1 MRVLG
6 PVLGLFVAWI
16 LGDWFGWREGGFVA
30 LGAVMG
36 GVAAHLHRRVSQLQ
50 GQLAQLQQQLAA
62 LGTGAAPATR
72 AGTASSSA
80 SPASAANAGRA
91 AGPAP
96 AAAPESL
103 AEAAVQKF
111 AAVLA
116 PPDTRP
122 APPFPLDEED
132 RMAPAHGRPEAVPA
146 VAPAS
151 TAGSPRPMPAR
162 HAELE
167 PDERSLAITS
177 SLGASVLA
185 WFRGGNTIVRVGV
198 LVLLVGVGLLLRYA
212 AEHAV
217 IPLSWR
223 LAGSALGGLGLT
235 AVGLRLTPQR
245 RGYGLSLQGA
255 GVGIAYMSLFAAFRL
270 YGLMPS
276 GLSFGLMALLCAAI
290 TALAL
295 KQDALP
301 LAALGFGGAF
311 LAPVLVSTGQGSH
324 VALLSYYLLLN
335 VSIAAIARH
344 KPWKLL
350 HLEGFAFTLGI
361 ASAWGFG
368 AYRPELFASTEP
380 FLIAHFLLYL
390 YIGVQYTRHMIERSQ
405 PGQDLALVDGGLF
418 FGTPIAA
425 FGLQAAMLQR
435 QPLALAFS
443 AALMSG
449 LYLVLGRHLL
459 RQAGSRVLLLVEGS
473 LALGLIFLALVT
485 PLALDAR
492 WTSAAWAVQGAG
504 VLWIALR
511 QQRRWAAV
519 MGLLLQGLA
528 CLAHWGQQA
537 GQPPATGA
545 WLFLN
550 GNWLGLTLLVLAL
563 MSSSHAL
570 QRQPRDGAMARSF
583 AEPVMSW
590 LLLAGALLQLWIGGL
605 SELDQ
610 WNQTRYAEA
619 LLASGWSAALALATE
634 ALRRRLRWPA
644 LGLAAQG
651 LAALGLLI
659 GLALLLLALA
669 RAEGS
674 ADALLLRQGGLDIA
688 LLALLAAGWL
698 LRRQD
703 HDAIDPPMPGRQL
716 LLTLGS
722 WHLLLH
728 AGGLLYALAIAHI
741 GRHEAWTPAAL
752 MALPTLI
759 CLATLAPRLA
769 RRWPLQ
775 AHQAWLRQTVLRPW
789 LAVLMGWSLLAN
801 LVGNGRMDPLPSLP
815 LLNPLDLAH
824 GLALLYALRLGRGEP
839 GGRLGGRW
847 LRGGAALAFF
857 WLNSLL
863 VRSLHLWA
871 GTPLWLDGALGS
883 SLVQTC
889 LSLLWT
895 LSALATMGWA
905 TRRAPPALARG
916 AWMLGAGLLGVVVLK
931 LFFLDLAL
939 LGSLMRIAS
948 FLAVGLL
955 MLVIGYIAPLP
966 PASGEA
972 SGKVGT

>member
-6 PVLGLFVAWI
+6 PVLGLFMAWI
-16 LGDWFGWREGGFVA
+16 LGDWFGWREGGFLA

-50 GQLAQLQQQLAA
+50 GQLAQVQQQLVT
-62 LGTGAAPATR
+62 LVGGT
-72 AGTASSSA
+72 
-80 SPASAANAGRA
+80 
-91 AGPAP
+91 AP
-96 AAAPESL
+96 AATAAARPATSPSAAGMSPAARAAPPAAL
-103 AEAAVQKF
+103 AEATVRQF

-116 PPDTRP
+116 PPDAQPTPVVSLNDEDRAAPLSELPETPPAAAPLKTTAHTPPPASARP
-122 APPFPLDEED
+122 AD
-132 RMAPAHGRPEAVPA
+132 
-146 VAPAS
+146 
-151 TAGSPRPMPAR
+151 
-162 HAELE
+162 LE
-167 PDERSLAITS
+167 PDERSLAVTS

-217 IPLSWR
+217 IPLPWR

-235 AVGLRLTPQR
+235 ALGLRLTPQR

-270 YGLMPS
+270 YGLMPA

-335 VSIAAIARH
+335 VSIAVIARR
-344 KPWKLL
+344 KPWTLL

-361 ASAWGFG
+361 ASAWGFS

-390 YIGVQYTRHMIERSQ
+390 YIGVQYTLHMIERS
-405 PGQDLALVDGGLF
+405 PPRQDLALVDGSLV

-425 FGLQAAMLQR
+425 FGLQAALLRQ

-443 AALMSG
+443 AAVLSG
-449 LYLVLGRHLL
+449 LYLVLGRALL
-459 RQAGSRVLLLVEGS
+459 RRAGSRVLLLVES
-473 LALGLIFLALVT
+473 TLALGLAFLALVT

-492 WTSAAWAVQGAG
+492 WTSAAWALQGAG

-511 QQRRWAAV
+511 QQRRWAAA
-519 MGLLLQGLA
+519 MGLLLQALA
-528 CLAHWGQQA
+528 CLAYWSHQA
-537 GQPPATGA
+537 GLPGA
-545 WLFLN
+545 PGGWLFLN
-550 GNWLGLTLLVLAL
+550 SAWLGLGLLVLAL
-563 MSSSHAL
+563 MFSSHTL
-570 QRQPRDGAMARSF
+570 QRQPRDSAMAQAF

-590 LLLAGALLQLWIGGL
+590 MLLAGALLQLWAGGMA
-605 SELDQ
+605 ELGQWDQ
-610 WNQTRYAEA
+610 ARYREA
-619 LLASGWSAALALATE
+619 LLAAGWSALLAVAGE
-634 ALRRRLRWPA
+634 GLRRRLRWPA

-651 LAALGLLI
+651 LAGLGLLLGI
-659 GLALLLLALA
+659 GALLLALT
-669 RAEGS
+669 RIVGS
-674 ADALLLRQGGLDIA
+674 AETLLLRQGGLDIA
-688 LLALLAAGWL
+688 LLGLLATGWL

-703 HDAIDPPMPGRQL
+703 LDAQAPPPASRQL

-728 AGGLLYALAIAHI
+728 AGALPYALAVAYI

-752 MALPTLI
+752 MLLPTLI
-759 CLATLAPRLA
+759 ALALMSPRLAPR
-769 RRWPLQ
+769 WPVR
-775 AHQAWLRQTVLRPW
+775 HHRDWLRQTVLRPW
-789 LAVLMGWSLLAN
+789 LAVLAGWSLLAN
-801 LVGNGRMDPLPSLP
+801 GVGNGRMDPLPSLP

-839 GGRLGGRW
+839 EGRLGSAW
-847 LRGGAALAFF
+847 LRGGVALAFF

-863 VRSLHLWA
+863 VRTLHQWA

-883 SLVQTC
+883 SLVQTG

-905 TRRAPPALARG
+905 TRRAPARLARG
-916 AWMLGAGLLGVVVLK
+916 AWMVGAGLLGVVVLK
-931 LFFLDLAL
+931 LFLLDLAML
-939 LGSLMRIAS
+939 NSLMRIAS
-948 FLAVGLL
+948 FLVVGLL
-955 MLVIGYIAPLP
+955 MLVIGYVAPLP
-966 PASGEA
+966 PAAGGVDA
-972 SGKVGT
+972 KAGA

>member
-50 GQLAQLQQQLAA
+50 AQMAQMDQQLALLSLPRTQA
-62 LGTGAAPATR
+62 TAAPPAPARRAEAPPQPEAAAPAAPR
-72 AGTASSSA
+72 
-80 SPASAANAGRA
+80 PASR
-91 AGPAP
+91 PAP
-96 AAAPESL
+96 ADTAAAALGGQALAASQTADIGQPATAPAAP
-103 AEAAVQKF
+103 AADTP
-111 AAVLA
+111 ARPATLA
-116 PPDTRP
+116 PD
-122 APPFPLDEED
+122 A
-132 RMAPAHGRPEAVPA
+132 AA
-146 VAPAS
+146 
-151 TAGSPRPMPAR
+151 AR
-162 HAELE
+162 RAALE
-167 PDERSLAITS
+167 PDERSLAVTS
-177 SLGASVLA
+177 SLAASVLA

-217 IPLSWR
+217 IPLAWR

-235 AVGLRLTPQR
+235 ALGLRLTPAR

-270 YGLMPS
+270 YGLMPA

-335 VSIAAIARH
+335 VSIAAIARR

-350 HLEGFAFTLGI
+350 HLEGLGFTLGI
-361 ASAWGFG
+361 ASAWGFN

-390 YIGVQYTRHMIERSQ
+390 YIGVQYTLHMVERSQ
-405 PGQDLALVDGGLF
+405 PGQDLPLVDGSLF

-425 FGLQAAMLQR
+425 FGLQAAMLHQ

-443 AALMSG
+443 AAVLAG

-459 RQAGSRVLLLVEGS
+459 RRAGSRVLLLVEGA

-511 QQRRWAAV
+511 QQRRWAAA
-519 MGLLLQGLA
+519 MGLLLQALA
-528 CLAHWGQQA
+528 CLVYWAEQSSLPQA
-537 GQPPATGA
+537 SGG

-550 GNWLGLTLLVLAL
+550 TAWLGLGLLVLAL
-563 MSSSHAL
+563 MFSSHAL
-570 QRQPRDGAMARSF
+570 QRLPRDSDLARGL

-590 LLLAGALLQLWIGGL
+590 ALLVGALLQLWIPGVEEL
-605 SELDQ
+605 SRWDQ
-610 WNQTRYAEA
+610 ARYAQP
-619 LLASGWSAALALATE
+619 LLASGWGALLALAGE
-634 ALRRRLRWPA
+634 GLRRRLRWPA
-644 LGLAAQG
+644 LGLAARG
-651 LAALGLLI
+651 LAGLGLLL
-659 GLALLLLALA
+659 GLALLLLALS
-669 RAEGS
+669 RIDGNAET
-674 ADALLLRQGGLDIA
+674 LLLRRGGLDMA
-688 LLALLAAGWL
+688 LLGLLATAWL

-703 HDAIDPPMPGRQL
+703 LDAQGPAPRTHQI
-716 LLTLGS
+716 LLTLAG

-728 AGGLLYALAIAHI
+728 AAALPYALAVAHI

-752 MALPTLI
+752 IVLPTLA
-759 CLATLAPRLA
+759 CLAMLGPRLA
-769 RRWPLQ
+769 RHWPLQ
-775 AHQAWLRQTVLRPW
+775 AHQDWLRQTVLRPW

-824 GLALLYALRLGRGEP
+824 GLALLYALRLSRGEA
-839 GGRLGGRW
+839 GGSLGSRW
-847 LRGGAALAFF
+847 LRCGAALGFF

-871 GTPLWLDGALGS
+871 DTPLWLHGALGN
-883 SLVQTC
+883 SLVQTG

-905 TRRAPPALARG
+905 TRRAPAAQARS

-931 LFFLDLAL
+931 LFFLDLSML
-939 LGSLMRIAS
+939 NSLMRIAS

-966 PASGEA
+966 PAAGEA
-972 SGKVGT
+972 RAKAAP

>member
-16 LGDWFGWREGGFVA
+16 LGSWFGWREGGFVA

-36 GVAAHLHRRVSQLQ
+36 GLAAHLHRRVSQLQ
-50 GQLAQLQQQLAA
+50 EQVAGLQQQMQSSPRSV
-62 LGTGAAPATR
+62 TAPATGPAAATTR
-72 AGTASSSA
+72 TPASTPGTAPPTA
-80 SPASAANAGRA
+80 PATFA
-91 AGPAP
+91 AP
-96 AAAPESL
+96 AAAPASQ
-103 AEAAVQKF
+103 VQATVRPF
-111 AAVLA
+111 ASVLA
-116 PPDTRP
+116 PPAAPAALEAAEDPAGALPADPLP
-122 APPFPLDEED
+122 APAPRSP
-132 RMAPAHGRPEAVPA
+132 APAAKVLPDPA
-146 VAPAS
+146 
-151 TAGSPRPMPAR
+151 
-162 HAELE
+162 LE
-167 PDERSLAITS
+167 PDERSLAVTS

-217 IPLSWR
+217 IPLAWR

-235 AVGLRLTPQR
+235 ALGLRLTPQR

-255 GVGIAYMSLFAAFRL
+255 GVGIAYMTLFAAFRL
-270 YGLMPS
+270 YGLMPA

-335 VSIAAIARH
+335 VSIAAIARR

-350 HLEGFAFTLGI
+350 HLEGFAFTLAI

-390 YIGVQYTRHMIERSQ
+390 YIGVQYTLHMIERSE
-405 PGQDLALVDGGLF
+405 PGQDLALVDGSLL

-425 FGLQAAMLQR
+425 FGLQSAMLQH

-443 AALMSG
+443 AAVLSG
-449 LYLVLGRHLL
+449 LYLVLGRRLL
-459 RQAGSRVLLLVEGS
+459 RLAGERVLVLVEGM

-519 MGLLLQGLA
+519 MGLLLQVLA
-528 CLAHWGQQA
+528 CLAYWGHQA
-537 GQPPATGA
+537 GEAPGG
-545 WLFLN
+545 WLFMN
-550 GNWLGLTLLVLAL
+550 SAWLGLSLLVAAL
-563 MSSSHAL
+563 LFSSHAL
-570 QRQPRDGAMARSF
+570 QRQPRDSTVARSF

-590 LLLAGALLQLWIGGL
+590 MLLTGALVQLWAGGVK
-605 SELDQ
+605 ELVQ
-610 WNQTRYAEA
+610 WEQARYGEA
-619 LLASGWSAALALATE
+619 LLAAGWSALLALAGE
-634 ALRRRLRWPA
+634 GLRRRLRWPA
-644 LGLAAQG
+644 LGVAAQG
-651 LAALGLLI
+651 LAALGLVL
-659 GLALLLLALA
+659 GLARLTLALA
-669 RAEGS
+669 RVEGS
-674 ADALLLRQGGLDIA
+674 ADTLLLHQGGLEIA
-688 LLALLAAGWL
+688 LLGLLGAAWL
-698 LRRQD
+698 LWRQD
-703 HDAIDPPMPGRQL
+703 ADADSAGLPARQI
-716 LLTLGS
+716 LLTLGA

-728 AGGLLYALAIAHI
+728 AAALPYALAVAHI

-752 MALPTLI
+752 IVLPTLA
-759 CLATLAPRLA
+759 CLAMLGPRLA

-775 AHQAWLRQTVLRPW
+775 LHQTWLRQTVLRPW

-801 LVGNGRMDPLPSLP
+801 LLGNGRMDPLPSLP

-824 GLALLYALRLGRGEP
+824 GLALLYALRLGRSEAD
-839 GGRLGGRW
+839 GRLGGGW
-847 LRGGAALAFF
+847 LRWGAGLAFF

-863 VRSLHLWA
+863 VRSLSLWA

-883 SLVQTC
+883 SLVQTS

-895 LSALATMGWA
+895 LCALATMGWA
-905 TRRAPPALARG
+905 TRRAPPRLARN

-931 LFFLDLAL
+931 LFLLDLAML
-939 LGSLMRIAS
+939 NSLMRIAS
-948 FLAVGLL
+948 FLVVGLL
-955 MLVIGYIAPLP
+955 MLVIGYVAPLP
-966 PASGEA
+966 PVAG
-972 SGKVGT
+972 GTDAKAGA